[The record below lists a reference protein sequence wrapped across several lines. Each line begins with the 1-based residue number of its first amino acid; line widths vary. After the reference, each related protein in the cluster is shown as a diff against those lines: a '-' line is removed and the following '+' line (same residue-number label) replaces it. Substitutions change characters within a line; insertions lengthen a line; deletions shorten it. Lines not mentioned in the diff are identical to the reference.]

1 MKPTLESRR
10 DGPVRRRRRVLGL
23 AAALAAVTLASCGD
37 DPEPAPTSTGPQAQG
52 QPAPRAQT
60 GQRESAT
67 VRAIRSR
74 GRLNCGVNH
83 SLPGFAYPDN
93 RGQWRGF
100 EVDYCRA
107 VAVAVLGDREAVQ
120 FVPVSPTERFASLQA
135 GEMDVLIRNTSHT
148 FSRDTDLGL
157 DFGPTYYFDG
167 QGFLAARSLNLRSAA
182 ELAGARICI
191 ITGSTSESNT
201 SDYFRSRGL
210 AYEPVVV
217 DRVEQ
222 ARATYARQACDAVTD
237 DISGLASTRS
247 VLDNPQAHVILP
259 DVVSKEPMGAVTR
272 QGDDGWDD
280 VVAWALYAMVLGEEL
295 GLTSQNVQQ
304 VRELATN
311 EDARRTAPDTPVRRL
326 AGSPEVRRLLGVE
339 GGFGRMLGVS
349 DDWAFQVIRQVGNY
363 GEVFETNLG
372 ERSPLRL
379 QRGLNALWTAEQPG
393 LMYAPPVR

>member
-1 MKPTLESRR
+1 
-10 DGPVRRRRRVLGL
+10 
-23 AAALAAVTLASCGD
+23 
-37 DPEPAPTSTGPQAQG
+37 
-52 QPAPRAQT
+52 
-60 GQRESAT
+60 
-67 VRAIRSR
+67 
-74 GRLNCGVNH
+74 VNH
-83 SLPGFAYPDN
+83 QTRPRLLSQRIQPLPELVGDL
-93 RGQWRGF
+93 
-100 EVDYCRA
+100 V
-107 VAVAVLGDREAVQ
+107 DREV
-120 FVPVSPTERFASLQA
+120 E
-135 GEMDVLIRNTSHT
+135 
-148 FSRDTDLGL
+148 GL
-157 DFGPTYYFDG
+157 PRP
-167 QGFLAARSLNLRSAA
+167 AEIA

-191 ITGSTSESNT
+191 ITGSTSESNV

-222 ARATYARQACDAVTD
+222 ARASYARQACDAVTD

-259 DVVSKEPMGAVTR
+259 DVISKEPMGAVTR

-280 VVAWALYAMVLGEEL
+280 VVAWAFYAMVLAEEL
-295 GLTSQNVQQ
+295 GITSQNV
-304 VRELATN
+304 E
-311 EDARRTAPDTPVRRL
+311 EIRRT
-326 AGSPEVRRLLGVE
+326 SNNPEIRRLLGVE

-379 QRGLNALWTAEQPG
+379 QRGLNALWSADEPG